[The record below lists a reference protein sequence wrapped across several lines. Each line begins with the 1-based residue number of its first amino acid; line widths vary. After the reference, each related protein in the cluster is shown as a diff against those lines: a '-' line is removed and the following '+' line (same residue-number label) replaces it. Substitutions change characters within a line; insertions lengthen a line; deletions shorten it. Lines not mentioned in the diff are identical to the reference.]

1 VSRGSV
7 VDHDALLAALQAGH
21 VRAAL
26 DVTDPEPLPA
36 GHPLWQAPHLLL
48 TPHVGGAS
56 SAMWPRAYRVVRE
69 QLERY
74 ARGLPLEN
82 QVTGDY

>member
-1 VSRGSV
+1 V
-7 VDHDALLAALQAGH
+7 VDHDALVDALEDGR

-36 GHPLWQAPHLLL
+36 GHRLWQAPNLLIS
-48 TPHVGGAS
+48 PHVGGAS
-56 SAMWPRAYRVVRE
+56 SAMWPRAYRVVRD

-74 ARGLPLEN
+74 ARGLPLQN
-82 QVTGDY
+82 QVSGEY